1 MRLSTLKTSILGI
14 LMRHRPSHR
23 TGDRMPNQSSG
34 GIDRRCCHPKLS
46 VSRSTKATR
55 STSQPRHLISKCD
68 LIHPSTKPP
77 PSRVPVLLSMRLGVS
92 ACSLTFATIC
102 LVFHLQA
109 PSCIEAAAVTSCI
122 ATTTTTTR
130 RVIFSSG
137 RSSRIGPPN
146 QTRAFTHARAPFAF
160 SYSPAFQF
168 QVHTPRS
175 RYIFS
180 SAAFAATIAVSKT
193 QPPASSPPLVKS
205 IRMTASSSSSSSASS
220 SSPPAASTTAPP
232 SPRPKAELTSDLI
245 RCGAFLR
252 VGGLVAFPTETVYG
266 LGANAYMEKSVE
278 RIFEV
283 KGRPLTDPLIV
294 HVAQAEEAWA
304 VFACGSAANSSSSSS
319 SSEAQAAHHAKE
331 KQLISTLA
339 ASFWPGPLTLVAPAA
354 ADLPLA
360 VSAGTGWVGVRV
372 PSHPLARA
380 LLRAASVPV
389 VAPSANRFGHV
400 SPTSA
405 AHVEADLGG
414 HTMLILEGGREGEGD
429 GEKAVCEIGI
439 ESTVVKVDAKE
450 GRLTVL
456 RAGAITCSQL
466 KACVKG
472 MDVEVL
478 VKDHSSSSSSSANHH
493 HHQQQQQ
500 QQGRK
505 ILAEDDSEPQIAP
518 GQCIKHYAPDRPT
531 YLLSPSR
538 ALEGWAAAVAKQAVV
553 LDVGG
558 RLGGLEG
565 VAVFYRDLSR
575 KGDPREAA
583 ARLFEG
589 LRWAESAE
597 RKGVKGELVVLV
609 VDLREE
615 GGTRGAQEDKEFE
628 MALMDRVMRSASG
641 QEAGAFLLE
650 G

>member
-1 MRLSTLKTSILGI
+1 
-14 LMRHRPSHR
+14 
-23 TGDRMPNQSSG
+23 
-34 GIDRRCCHPKLS
+34 
-46 VSRSTKATR
+46 
-55 STSQPRHLISKCD
+55 
-68 LIHPSTKPP
+68 
-77 PSRVPVLLSMRLGVS
+77 MRLGVS
-92 ACSLTFATIC
+92 ACPLTFATIC

-130 RVIFSSG
+130 RVIFSS
-137 RSSRIGPPN
+137 
-146 QTRAFTHARAPFAF
+146 
-160 SYSPAFQF
+160 
-168 QVHTPRS
+168 
-175 RYIFS
+175 
-180 SAAFAATIAVSKT
+180 
-193 QPPASSPPLVKS
+193 
-205 IRMTASSSSSSSASS
+205 
-220 SSPPAASTTAPP
+220 ASTTAPP

-304 VFACGSAANSSSSSS
+304 VFACGSAANSSSSS

>member
-92 ACSLTFATIC
+92 ACPLTFATIC

-130 RVIFSSG
+130 RVIFSS
-137 RSSRIGPPN
+137 
-146 QTRAFTHARAPFAF
+146 
-160 SYSPAFQF
+160 
-168 QVHTPRS
+168 VHTPRS

-304 VFACGSAANSSSSSS
+304 VFACGSAANSSSSS